1 MKLHHRSSA
10 QGATHAVAP
19 GCSVV
24 ICGPVA
30 KAQVVQPSAKLS
42 FSAFKFVF
50 AASIILAAFFAAF
63 VRAASIILAAF
74 DRGLPL
80 LHLPQVA

>member
-24 ICGPVA
+24 IRGPVA
-30 KAQVVQPSAKLS
+30 EAQVVQPSAKLT
-42 FSAFKFVF
+42 AP
-50 AASIILAAFFAAF
+50 
-63 VRAASIILAAF
+63 
-74 DRGLPL
+74 GLEPAD
-80 LHLPQVA
+80 PTGQGVGSVAHTPAYVPAGVATHWLWRQ